1 MPMTRSFCTLLL
13 LAGIGGCS
21 GPREIVEGTP
31 YPATLKHSGAVDI
44 QVFRKKTQIELTNTT
59 ARSYG
64 PSTLWL
70 NRRFSLPI
78 EGFAVGQTLRFELKQ
93 FTDEFGDTFRGGGFF
108 ATRRPDRL
116 GLAELQIGDQM
127 VGFIVVGEVED

>member
-1 MPMTRSFCTLLL
+1 MPTARPIVLLLL
-13 LAGIGGCS
+13 LAGLAGCS

-31 YPATLKHSGAVDI
+31 YPTALKHSGAVDI

-59 ARSYG
+59 AKSYG
-64 PSTLWL
+64 ASTLWL

-116 GLAELQIGDQM
+116 GVAELQVGDQM
-127 VGFIVVGEVED
+127 IGLIVVGEVED